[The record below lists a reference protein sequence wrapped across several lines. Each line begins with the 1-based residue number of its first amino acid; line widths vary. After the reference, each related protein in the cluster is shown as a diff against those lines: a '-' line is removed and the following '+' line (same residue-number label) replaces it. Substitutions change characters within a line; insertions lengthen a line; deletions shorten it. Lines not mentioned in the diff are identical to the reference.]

1 MVNLSY
7 QIGLVLAIYRITQV
21 RQWLMTDYF
30 QFYSSSY
37 AVHVMVALLIGFIW
51 VFLNA
56 KVLTFELLQHEEVF
70 FHLYIPQSWVLQ
82 STPQRSLTVIYQFC
96 CITDQILS
104 AQHTPVL
111 REDPLKE
118 HTYIHIYMCVLC
130 VCVVLLFIVIA
141 VKDKL
146 KKK

>member
-21 RQWLMTDYF
+21 RQWLMTDHYF

-130 VCVVLLFIVIA
+130 VCVCGAFIYCYCS
-141 VKDKL
+141 
-146 KKK
+146 